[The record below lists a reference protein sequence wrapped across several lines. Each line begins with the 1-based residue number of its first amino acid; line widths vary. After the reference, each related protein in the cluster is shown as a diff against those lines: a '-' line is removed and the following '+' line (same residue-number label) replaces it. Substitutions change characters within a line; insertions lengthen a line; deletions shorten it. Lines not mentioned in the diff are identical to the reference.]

1 MSSGATSSKVGLVAP
16 IIRDEITG
24 AYTIEPGPYMLANGG
39 VFCLDEANEISK
51 DDAKYI
57 GECMEN
63 GECHITKAVNVIV
76 KTEAPLLAALILM
89 MEYMIQKSL

>member
-1 MSSGATSSKVGLVAP
+1 MRSPERSLET
-16 IIRDEITG
+16 
-24 AYTIEPGPYMLANGG
+24 GPYMLANGG

-63 GECHITKAVNVIV
+63 GECHITK
-76 KTEAPLLAALILM
+76 L
-89 MEYMIQKSL
+89 